1 MTTISPYARSG
12 RLSTLC
18 SEMPTCNYTSHK
30 GYVSHVYPMIVSHH
44 IHLYLPIQMAGFFY

>member
-1 MTTISPYARSG
+1 MTTISAYARSG